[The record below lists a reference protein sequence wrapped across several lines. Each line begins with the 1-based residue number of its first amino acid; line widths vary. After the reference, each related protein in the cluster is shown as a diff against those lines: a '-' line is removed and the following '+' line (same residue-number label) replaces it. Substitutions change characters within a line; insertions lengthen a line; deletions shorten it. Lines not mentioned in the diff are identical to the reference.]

1 MLKNV
6 EVFWWNV
13 TNIFKK
19 TDTDKNVLQEMMILE
34 RTLLSVVVQ
43 LELMSVFYK
52 CHITG
57 NEENPSIVENRLKKK
72 IKLKYCFKMPLWK
85 VIFWLFH
92 TFACP

>member
-1 MLKNV
+1 
-6 EVFWWNV
+6 
-13 TNIFKK
+13 
-19 TDTDKNVLQEMMILE
+19 MILE

-72 IKLKYCFKMPLWK
+72 KKKLKYCFKMPL
-85 VIFWLFH
+85 
-92 TFACP
+92 